1 MLSSSHFT
9 FVHFLFRLRQKVQ
22 FNDFISPVCLP
33 GLAQRFGHSMTS
45 SSDGDQR
52 SRTFTEHREEN
63 EIIQGS
69 DGEKL
74 VHRHQM
80 GKNQR
85 QTFGLRSASPL
96 PVPNSKA
103 PAGSGT
109 VVGWGAI
116 EKYGDSAASRGFLR
130 ELHRKRLAVFSSQQ
144 KDGEGQLGNTSSI
157 SSWTVDSNSSGN
169 LSTAIKTAD
178 MEDVLRLRKVELP
191 FIDRQTCERWYG
203 SRGRPIR
210 LIDAQFCAGLYE
222 GGKDACRV
230 KYLNHFSF
238 LKI

>member
-1 MLSSSHFT
+1 MKVFSD
-9 FVHFLFRLRQKVQ
+9 QK
-22 FNDFISPVCLP
+22 
-33 GLAQRFGHSMTS
+33 
-45 SSDGDQR
+45 
-52 SRTFTEHREEN
+52 EEN
-63 EIIQGS
+63 EIIQGV

-74 VHRHQM
+74 VQRHQRN
-80 GKNQR
+80 KNSQ
-85 QTFGLRSASPL
+85 QQQIPFGFRSASPPL
-96 PVPNSKA
+96 PVPASRA

-130 ELHRKRLAVFSSQQ
+130 ELNRKRLAAFSGQQ
-144 KDGEGQLGNTSSI
+144 GEGGNSS
-157 SSWTVDSNSSGN
+157 VESNRSGN

-230 KYLNHFSF
+230 RIVETF
-238 LKI
+238 